1 MKKEIIFSSR
11 LCQFFIYEN
20 ISLIIIFKY
29 FQWRSLTD
37 VEKTHYEEK
46 AKKLNEDN
54 AIKAAEEKKLEE
66 ER

>member
-1 MKKEIIFSSR
+1 
-11 LCQFFIYEN
+11 
-20 ISLIIIFKY
+20 
-29 FQWRSLTD
+29 